1 MKITLACTIAFFVT
15 QIQPASGSQI
25 ASTPVAGLADASA
38 FIVIG
43 TVEKVERLSAS
54 DTYGEVSL
62 AYVTIVSTI
71 KGKTLESNFKLQ
83 LHIGGLRGFDVP
95 LSKGTQAVFFLRS
108 IESGEARLT
117 AWGSVALLR
126 PGYFH
131 QDRFAA

>member
-1 MKITLACTIAFFVT
+1 MESNAMKITLTCAIVIFVM

-25 ASTPVAGLADASA
+25 ASTPVASLVDDSV

-54 DTYGEVSL
+54 DTYGELSL
-62 AYVTIVSTI
+62 AYVSVVSTI
-71 KGKTLESNFKLQ
+71 KGKTLESSFKLQ
-83 LHIGGLRGFDVP
+83 VRVGGLRGFDAP
-95 LSKGTQAVFFLRS
+95 LSEGAQVVFLLRS

-126 PGYFH
+126 PDYFH
-131 QDRFAA
+131 

>member
-1 MKITLACTIAFFVT
+1 MKITVACVIAFFVM

-25 ASTPVAGLADASA
+25 ASTPVASLADDSA
-38 FIVIG
+38 LIVIG

-62 AYVTIVSTI
+62 AYVSVVSTI
-71 KGKTLESNFKLQ
+71 KGEMLESSFKLRVRV
-83 LHIGGLRGFDVP
+83 GGLRGFDVP
-95 LSKGTQAVFFLRS
+95 LSEGAKVVFFLRS

-131 QDRFAA
+131 